1 MTDIATADAPSD
13 DLPTSKGDETM
24 TNTPGRHFSEPRATR
39 GRSQTVLLA
48 VLAVLIVGAGAF
60 ALGRATAPDD
70 SSTTAIAS
78 GGKTSGASA
87 SNPNDDLL
95 TQGLALHKARNLDG
109 AAKIY
114 NQILTTDAK
123 NKFALFNLGVI
134 AQTGAKYDEAIA
146 KYKAAIAAD
155 PAFYSPAYNLGLTY
169 AAKGDR
175 TNGIVYLR
183 KAIEID
189 PKSAQ
194 AYYNLGTLLIQDGKT
209 DEGTKSLNQAF
220 AIDPTLK
227 PK

>member
-1 MTDIATADAPSD
+1 
-13 DLPTSKGDETM
+13 
-24 TNTPGRHFSEPRATR
+24 
-39 GRSQTVLLA
+39 
-48 VLAVLIVGAGAF
+48 
-60 ALGRATAPDD
+60 
-70 SSTTAIAS
+70 
-78 GGKTSGASA
+78 
-87 SNPNDDLL
+87 
-95 TQGLALHKARNLDG
+95 
-109 AAKIY
+109 
-114 NQILTTDAK
+114 
-123 NKFALFNLGVI
+123 
-134 AQTGAKYDEAIA
+134 
-146 KYKAAIAAD
+146 
-155 PAFYSPAYNLGLTY
+155 AYNLGLTY